1 MKGAH
6 SFAIVIVI
14 AAAFAAGGLIR
25 SWLGVELD
33 LHSIR
38 SWVGGLGPMAP
49 LLFVTIVGFRQFLLL
64 PALLLL
70 PAGGICFGASLG
82 TVLGAAGI
90 LISGVV
96 GFSLARGIAG
106 DWLRRRLGRVARRV
120 ESPLWRAGPLLVGI
134 ATAHPAGPMTL
145 LHWGAGLS
153 GVRVMPFLMALAA
166 GGLVR
171 SFVYSFFGS
180 TLLDFG
186 SARFLLATGIFAA
199 AVLVPLAHPGL
210 RRQLLGIHGE
220 GRVHVPPEI

>member
-1 MKGAH
+1 M
-6 SFAIVIVI
+6 
-14 AAAFAAGGLIR
+14 
-25 SWLGVELD
+25 
-33 LHSIR
+33 
-38 SWVGGLGPMAP
+38 
-49 LLFVTIVGFRQFLLL
+49 
-64 PALLLL
+64 
-70 PAGGICFGASLG
+70 
-82 TVLGAAGI
+82 
-90 LISGVV
+90 
-96 GFSLARGIAG
+96 ARGVAG
-106 DWLRRRLGRVARRV
+106 DWLRRRLGRAARRI
-120 ESPLWRAGPLLVGI
+120 ERPLQRAGPLLVGI

-153 GVRVMPFLMALAA
+153 GVRVMPFLIALAA

-220 GRVHVPPEI
+220 GRVHVPAEI